1 MAVAELTPQD
11 MAAKLLA
18 TGFERSGP
26 SAATLSDPIAD
37 TPMVVT
43 LDQLRPYDHDPRV
56 TRNPAYEEI
65 KASIRERGLDAP
77 PAITRRPGEAHYIIR
92 NGGNTRLAILREL
105 WSETKDE
112 RFFRI
117 ACLFRPWPARG
128 EIVALTG
135 HLAENEL
142 RGGLTFIERALGVEK
157 AREFYEQESGQALS
171 QSELARRLT
180 ADGYPV
186 PQSHISRMNDAV
198 RYLLPAIPTL
208 LYGGLGRHQVD
219 RLAVLRK
226 ACERTWERR
235 ALGRT
240 CRGLRHACFQDVLS
254 QFDTQPDDFSPQRV
268 QDELVG
274 QMAELLE
281 ADYDTLA
288 LEIND
293 SESRQRALTSDP
305 APTPPAA
312 PVVPAGPPP
321 PVSRLSSH
329 RLAVPRDPTPVAPR
343 RQQRHRLH
351 RPRRRRTRHGQRDER
366 LQGHIVSPAPT
377 TERLQSIQRMVADQ
391 LGDKLPDFEADALR
405 AIPVQVGGLYP
416 ISDVWY
422 IEPGLDVPDRLRV
435 HIAQFAR
442 EIARKRRWPT
452 TSRPA
457 SAASASSAWH
467 RPWARRRR
475 LPAFARAVL
484 TLLHALSAR
493 SGPPRTAWTA
503 RGWPTTWRRCCMA
516 RRLRPMRLSDAGA
529 GEAVPAAAPGAPAAG
544 SGSRRIRP
552 GFLSEGGPM
561 SAPHPLN
568 QAVIA
573 QALHDLRNGQLRRC
587 KAMGF
592 GEEELDALKHRRS
605 SACWPTPR
613 CRGVRC
619 RSTAK
624 C

>member
-1 MAVAELTPQD
+1 MAELTPQD

-18 TGFERSGP
+18 TGFQRSGA

-43 LDQLRPYDHDPRV
+43 LDQLRPYDHDPRL
-56 TRNPAYEEI
+56 TRNPAYAEI
-65 KASIRERGLDAP
+65 KVSIRERGLDAP

-105 WSETKDE
+105 WSETREE

-142 RGGLTFIERALGVEK
+142 RGGLTFIERALGIEK
-157 AREFYEQESGQALS
+157 ARAFYEQESGQALS

-235 ALGRT
+235 ALSRT
-240 CRGLRHACFQDVLS
+240 VAVDFATLFQDVLA
-254 QFDTQPDDFSPQRV
+254 QFDTRPDDFSPQRV

-281 ADYDTLA
+281 ADYDTQA

-293 SESRQRALTSDP
+293 SESRQHALTSEPAGPVPAAAAVPATRRPPTDP
-305 APTPPAA
+305 ALQDTTPTAPPAATPPAPPIA
-312 PVVPAGPPP
+312 PPDSGSGEDA
-321 PVSRLSSH
+321 
-329 RLAVPRDPTPVAPR
+329 DTTPVPSE
-343 RQQRHRLH
+343 QDE
-351 RPRRRRTRHGQRDER
+351 QRDER
-366 LQGHIVSPAPT
+366 LQGHIVTPAAT
-377 TERLQSIQRMVADQ
+377 TERLQSIQRMVADR
-391 LGDKLPDFEADALR
+391 LGDQRPDFEADALR
-405 AIPVQVGGLYP
+405 AVPVQAGGLYP

-422 IEPGLDVPDRLRV
+422 IEPGLDAPDRLRV

-442 EIARKRRWPT
+442 EIAGEAAVADHIE
-452 TSRPA
+452 A
-457 SAASASSAWH
+457 SAGGIGFVCMAPAVDQAK
-467 RPWARRRR
+467 A

-484 TLLHALSAR
+484 TLLHALSAA
-493 SGPPRTAWTA
+493 PPAANGLDRA
-503 RGWPTTWRRCCMA
+503 RLADDLGALLHGHGGSAT
-516 RRLRPMRLSDAGA
+516 RLSDAGLVKLFRLLRLARRLLDLEA
-529 GEAVPAAAPGAPAAG
+529 GDPGRE
-544 SGSRRIRP
+544 S
-552 GFLSEGGPM
+552 
-561 SAPHPLN
+561 
-568 QAVIA
+568 
-573 QALHDLRNGQLRRC
+573 
-587 KAMGF
+587 
-592 GEEELDALKHRRS
+592 
-605 SACWPTPR
+605 
-613 CRGVRC
+613 
-619 RSTAK
+619 
-624 C
+624 

>member
-1 MAVAELTPQD
+1 MAEPTPQD
-11 MAAKLLA
+11 MAARLLA
-18 TGFERSGP
+18 KGFERSGP
-26 SAATLSDPIAD
+26 SAAVLTDPIAD

-43 LDQLRPYDHDPRV
+43 LDELRPYEHDPRV

-105 WSETKDE
+105 WSETKEE

-142 RGGLTFIERALGVEK
+142 RGGLTFIERALGIEK

-235 ALGRT
+235 TLGRT
-240 CRGLRHACFQDVLS
+240 VAVDFATLFQDVLT

-293 SESRQRALTSDP
+293 SESRQRALTSE
-305 APTPPAA
+305 PAA
-312 PVVPAGPPP
+312 PMPSAASVVPAAPSA
-321 PVSRLSSH
+321 PVSAPQQLPVSS
-329 RLAVPRDPTPVAPR
+329 VPRDTTPVSHASAATPLASPEAPED
-343 RQQRHRLH
+343 QRG
-351 RPRRRRTRHGQRDER
+351 PRDER
-366 LQGHIVSPAPT
+366 LQGHIVTPAPT

-422 IEPGLDVPDRLRV
+422 VEPGLDAPDRLRV

-442 EIARKRRWPT
+442 EIGEEAAVADHIEA
-452 TSRPA
+452 SVGGIGFVCVAPA
-457 SAASASSAWH
+457 VGQAQA
-467 RPWARRRR
+467 

-484 TLLHALSAR
+484 TLLHALSAA
-493 SGPPRTAWTA
+493 PPAANGLDRA
-503 RGWPTTWRRCCMA
+503 RLADELAALLHGHGGSAT
-516 RRLRPMRLSDAGA
+516 RLSDAALVKLFRLLRLARRLLDLEA
-529 GEAVPAAAPGAPAAG
+529 GVA
-544 SGSRRIRP
+544 SQDS
-552 GFLSEGGPM
+552 
-561 SAPHPLN
+561 
-568 QAVIA
+568 
-573 QALHDLRNGQLRRC
+573 
-587 KAMGF
+587 
-592 GEEELDALKHRRS
+592 
-605 SACWPTPR
+605 
-613 CRGVRC
+613 
-619 RSTAK
+619 
-624 C
+624 

>member
-1 MAVAELTPQD
+1 MAEPTPQD

-18 TGFERSGP
+18 KGFDRSGP

-43 LDQLRPYDHDPRV
+43 LDELRPYEHDPRV

-142 RGGLTFIERALGVEK
+142 RGGLTFIERALGIEK

-186 PQSHISRMNDAV
+186 PQSHISRMADAV
-198 RYLLPAIPTL
+198 RYLLPAIPNL
-208 LYGGLGRHQVD
+208 LYGGLGRHQVE
-219 RLAVLRK
+219 RIAVLRK

-235 ALGRT
+235 ALNQSLAVDFAT
-240 CRGLRHACFQDVLS
+240 LFQDVLS
-254 QFDTQPDDFSPQRV
+254 QFDAQPEGFSPQRA
-268 QDELVG
+268 QDELIG
-274 QMAELLE
+274 QMADMLGV
-281 ADYDTLA
+281 DYDTLA

-293 SESRQRALTSDP
+293 SESRQRALTSEP
-305 APTPPAA
+305 AAPTPPAA
-312 PVVPAGPPP
+312 PVVPAATSAPVSEPQRP
-321 PVSRLSSH
+321 PVSS
-329 RLAVPRDPTPVAPR
+329 VPHDTTPISPAASVAPPPASSEALED
-343 RQQRHRLH
+343 QHEPH
-351 RPRRRRTRHGQRDER
+351 DDR
-366 LQGHIVSPAPT
+366 LQGHIVTPAPT

-391 LGDKLPDFEADALR
+391 LGDNLPDFETDALR
-405 AIPVQVGGLYP
+405 AIPVQAGGLFP

-442 EIARKRRWPT
+442 EIGEEAAVGDHIEA
-452 TSRPA
+452 SDGGIGFVCVAPA
-457 SAASASSAWH
+457 VGQAKA
-467 RPWARRRR
+467 
-475 LPAFARAVL
+475 LPVFARAVL
-484 TLLHALSAR
+484 TLLHALSAA
-493 SGPPRTAWTA
+493 PPAANGLDRA
-503 RGWPTTWRRCCMA
+503 RLADELAALLHGHGGSAT
-516 RRLRPMRLSDAGA
+516 RLSDAALVKLFRLLRLARRLLDLEA
-529 GEAVPAAAPGAPAAG
+529 GVA
-544 SGSRRIRP
+544 SQDS
-552 GFLSEGGPM
+552 
-561 SAPHPLN
+561 
-568 QAVIA
+568 
-573 QALHDLRNGQLRRC
+573 
-587 KAMGF
+587 
-592 GEEELDALKHRRS
+592 
-605 SACWPTPR
+605 
-613 CRGVRC
+613 
-619 RSTAK
+619 
-624 C
+624 